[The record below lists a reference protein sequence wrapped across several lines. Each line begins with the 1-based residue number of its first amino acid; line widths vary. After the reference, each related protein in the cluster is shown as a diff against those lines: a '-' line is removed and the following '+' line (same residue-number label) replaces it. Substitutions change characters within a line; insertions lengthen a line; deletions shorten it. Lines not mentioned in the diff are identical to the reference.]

1 MGGGMGGAKFNTVAM
16 RPPSTGDRSLPNN
29 WKAGAKDDCK
39 YTYIILSNKC
49 TFIYTMID
57 GLQTSNTSCLP
68 KNPKQTVKT

>member
-39 YTYIILSNKC
+39 YTYIILSNKQG
-49 TFIYTMID
+49 FRFFSRLVGQSDLWSKKWWVIF
-57 GLQTSNTSCLP
+57 
-68 KNPKQTVKT
+68 